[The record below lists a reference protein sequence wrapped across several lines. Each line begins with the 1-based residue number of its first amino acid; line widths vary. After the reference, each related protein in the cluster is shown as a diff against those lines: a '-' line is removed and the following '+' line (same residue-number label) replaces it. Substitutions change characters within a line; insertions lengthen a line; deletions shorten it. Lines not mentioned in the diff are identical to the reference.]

1 MPTRKHTHEELF
13 PTTTER
19 LFALLHTPSA
29 IRGWW
34 GASRAIVIPKEGG
47 IWCATWGD
55 DEDAPDYITA
65 ATLRIFEPPR
75 RLVFADYQYLSKAG
89 PLPFQADFVTEFT
102 VTPHADGAVLRVVQD
117 GFPCD
122 GAADEFYAACE
133 RGWTA
138 TFAGI
143 RRYLSDDNRGRA
155 APTNP

>member
-1 MPTRKHTHEELF
+1 MPTCKHTHEEVF
-13 PTTTER
+13 PTTPER

-34 GASRAIVIPKEGG
+34 GAARAIVIPKEGG
-47 IWCATWGD
+47 LWSATWGD
-55 DEDAPDYITA
+55 EEDAPEYITV
-65 ATLRIFEPPR
+65 ATLRVFDPPR
-75 RLVFADYQYLSKAG
+75 RLVFADYQYMAKTG
-89 PLPFQADFVTEFT
+89 PLPFRADFVTEFT
-102 VTPHADGAVLRVVQD
+102 VIPHAEGAVLRVVQD

-143 RRYLSDDNRGRA
+143 RRYLSA
-155 APTNP
+155 TQPTSTV